1 MGLLAKE
8 RFAVPERA
16 HWTYSAYCALTP
28 PDCYGYELLR
38 GRLVVSPSPKR
49 SHQRVVGRLFSKL
62 QDHVLRHDLGEVYV
76 APFDVILDPEN
87 PDPEIVVEPDI
98 LFVSKARLDI
108 ITEKNVMGAPDL
120 VIEILSSGGE
130 RRDLIEKA
138 ELYAASGVPHYWV
151 FDPDAR
157 IAETFA
163 LDGDVYRKT
172 GAFKERDSLQ
182 PVLFPGLTIRLEEIW

>member
-1 MGLLAKE
+1 MSLVAKDKWT
-8 RFAVPERA
+8 VPERA
-16 HWTYSAYCALTP
+16 RWTYSAYCALTP

-49 SHQRVVGRLFSKL
+49 SHQRVVGRLFSRL
-62 QDHVLRHDLGEVYV
+62 QDHVLHHDLGEVYI

-87 PDPEIVVEPDI
+87 LDPEIVVEPDI
-98 LFVSKARLDI
+98 LFVCKARLDI
-108 ITEKNVMGAPDL
+108 ITDKNVMGAPDL
-120 VIEILSSGGE
+120 VVEILSSGGE

-157 IAETFA
+157 TAETFV

-172 GAFKERDSLQ
+172 GAFKEHDSIRSA
-182 PVLFPGLTIRLEEIW
+182 PFPALTIRLDEIW